1 MDSYFIDRLASQVK
15 SGRKDKRF
23 LIDAMKCFIK
33 SERHLELIPFISS
46 LLPAEQFSDMG
57 FWDGDYYFEN
67 PVRTAVMH
75 CSSVDV
81 FAVDSS
87 EDSDVEEVNA
97 RSCHTTSLKEEA
109 KRPRITGNTQDVC
122 NSPQTGV
129 LEKEG
134 TFIHEENYKKSQK
147 QMVSLFHLRPEA
159 SRKQAMR
166 INDIKK
172 IPGIEKR

>member
-1 MDSYFIDRLASQVK
+1 MDCGVYLLGFADAILKNISDTRLEGNV
-15 SGRKDKRF
+15 D
-23 LIDAMKCFIK
+23 DIK
-33 SERHLELIPFISS
+33 LRTNHLFRWLQ
-46 LLPAEQFSDMG
+46 LP
-57 FWDGDYYFEN
+57 
-67 PVRTAVMH
+67 TAVIRSLRERI
-75 CSSVDV
+75 CRTIQELSKSSSVDV

-122 NSPQTGV
+122 NSPQTRV
-129 LEKEG
+129 LEEEG
-134 TFIHEENYKKSQK
+134 TFIHEENYKKSQE